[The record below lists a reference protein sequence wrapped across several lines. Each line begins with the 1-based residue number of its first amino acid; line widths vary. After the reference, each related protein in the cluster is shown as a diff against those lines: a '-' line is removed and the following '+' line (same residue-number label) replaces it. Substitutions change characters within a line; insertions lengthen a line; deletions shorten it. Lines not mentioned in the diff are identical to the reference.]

1 MRVSFDRMRRFVNG
15 YVLLAL
21 ALLAIGLYLLIV
33 DIPAVAL
40 SWETASEVGTAG
52 FNVFRS
58 AGWETAA
65 EAQWTQV
72 NAELI
77 PAKGDELSG
86 ATYVLEDEG
95 LTPGRRYR
103 YQIQEVEWD
112 GVTTRY
118 PDEVVIRAGL
128 PPLWTKLEGLLL
140 IVLALYFVWRRARM
154 LQGG

>member
-1 MRVSFDRMRRFVNG
+1 MRVKLDPVRRFVNG
-15 YVLLAL
+15 YFLLAL
-21 ALLAIGLYLLIV
+21 ALLSIGLYLLIV
-33 DIPAVAL
+33 DVPAVVL

-52 FNVFRS
+52 FNVFR
-58 AGWETAA
+58 APAWETAA

-77 PAKGDELSG
+77 HAEGDELSG

-103 YQIQEVEWD
+103 YRIEEVEWD
-112 GVTTRY
+112 GTTTRY

-128 PPLWTKLEGLLL
+128 PRRWTKLEGGFL
-140 IVLALYFVWRRARM
+140 IILALYFIWRRARVR
-154 LQGG
+154 QGS